1 MASTA
6 TVASERSRLSGVHV
20 LQLLAVLALM
30 VYHYTYRYAVPGEST
45 LPLSQRIARH
55 GFLGIDVFLMVSGFL
70 IVCSARGHTATEF
83 VRARVLRRFPE
94 FWIAVLVSGL
104 IFHFA
109 PIHTGRIP
117 SVGTVVANLS
127 MVPQLLGFPMVD
139 ALYEILSEE
148 VRFSLVIWGVVLL
161 GLVKRID
168 RFLFAI
174 IALSLVG
181 TVTSL
186 PVGVRALIDFPVGPL
201 FAIGGLLALVHDSGW
216 TATRATAVILALLAS
231 CVFALREMTSYVDPA
246 HIDTVASFTTV
257 LIIVVA
263 CAVMATLGARDI
275 GARDIGTGLGRYV
288 PVACALAY
296 PLLLLESTGK
306 AVFLMGIVNGPRP
319 LLLLAAV
326 AFSFTAAF
334 AVMKIGTGP
343 VRSRLRRS
351 IDSAV
356 LRASLPEPR
365 TP

>member
-1 MASTA
+1 MESTA
-6 TVASERSRLSGVHV
+6 PGASERSRLSGVHV

-109 PIHTGRIP
+109 PIHAGRIP

-148 VRFSLVIWGVVLL
+148 VRFSFVIWGVVLL

-216 TATRATAVILALLAS
+216 TATRATAVILGLLAS

-263 CAVMATLGARDI
+263 CALMTTLGARDI
-275 GARDIGTGLGRYV
+275 GTRDIGTGLGRYV

-306 AVFLMGIVNGPRP
+306 AVFLMGIVSGPRP

-326 AFSFTAAF
+326 AFSFTAAC
-334 AVMKIGTGP
+334 AVMKFGTGP
-343 VRSRLRRS
+343 VRSRLRQS

-356 LRASLPEPR
+356 PRASLPEPR